1 MAKKQSITGIID
13 NFDDLF
19 IFVSVIVSIFAGA
32 KVAINDTIYHKISFI
47 SYHFCCIVT
56 SVTLLETIEL

>member
-1 MAKKQSITGIID
+1 MID

-47 SYHFCCIVT
+47 GYHLCCIVT
-56 SVTLLETIEL
+56 SVTLLETIVL